1 MLLRKNKKLVVENF
15 LKGQIDEI
23 STICPTVVDRAIEVT
38 DKKFNIFQM
47 LAENFNYCNMH
58 EDRFKPEVFL
68 LSMISAE
75 AKKMFAIIQYFCLI

>member
-1 MLLRKNKKLVVENF
+1 
-15 LKGQIDEI
+15 
-23 STICPTVVDRAIEVT
+23 
-38 DKKFNIFQM
+38 M

-58 EDRFKPEVFL
+58 EDGFKPEVFL